1 MAEPGGKNK
10 PQKGDLRAIQD
21 VADELG
27 ISTRTLRFYED
38 KGLIEPQRVGTMRVY
53 TRREVARM
61 RLILR
66 GKRVGFSLRVIGDFL
81 DLYDADPQHIEQM
94 RRLSLTVRE
103 RIDHLIE
110 QKSAIDQTVEEL
122 RVIEAEAQDRIRRA
136 TPPTQD

>member
-1 MAEPGGKNK
+1 MAEPGGENK

-53 TRREVARM
+53 TRREVTRM

-94 RRLSLTVRE
+94 RRLSVTVRE

-122 RVIEAEAQDRIRRA
+122 RVIEAEAQDRIRKA
-136 TPPTQD
+136 SPTQD